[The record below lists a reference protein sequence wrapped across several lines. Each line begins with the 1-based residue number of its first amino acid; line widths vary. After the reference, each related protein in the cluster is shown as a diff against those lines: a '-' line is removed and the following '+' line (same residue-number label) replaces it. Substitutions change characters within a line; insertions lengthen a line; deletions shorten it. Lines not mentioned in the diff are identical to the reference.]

1 MLAREGIHP
10 RVMQELAGHADPRI
24 TMEIHTHVNMDSKRE
39 AGDAVETVLGDVLN
53 DAEETSKA
61 ATPAF

>member
-1 MLAREGIHP
+1 
-10 RVMQELAGHADPRI
+10 
-24 TMEIHTHVNMDSKRE
+24 METHTHVNMDSKRE

>member
-1 MLAREGIHP
+1 
-10 RVMQELAGHADPRI
+10 MQELAGHADPRI
-24 TMEIHTHVNMDSKRE
+24 TMKIHTHVNMDSKRE
-39 AGDAVETVLGDVLN
+39 AGNAVETVLGDVLN